1 VSIFQAE
8 NLKISVQSHGIKW
21 FAANNNLV
29 LNLDK
34 MNIMKFTTKNS
45 GQSTLQ
51 FGYKKK
57 VYITDSEY
65 KISWFTN

>member
-1 VSIFQAE
+1 MILVSIFQAE
-8 NLKISVQSHGIKW
+8 ILKISVQSHVIKW

-34 MNIMKFTTKNS
+34 INIIKVIRKNS
-45 GQSTLQ
+45 AQSTLQ

-57 VYITDSEY
+57 YI
-65 KISWFTN
+65 